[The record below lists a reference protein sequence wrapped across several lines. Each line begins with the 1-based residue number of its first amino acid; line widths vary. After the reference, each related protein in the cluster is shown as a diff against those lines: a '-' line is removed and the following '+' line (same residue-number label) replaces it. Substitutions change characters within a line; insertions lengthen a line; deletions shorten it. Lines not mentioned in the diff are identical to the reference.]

1 MDGRGEP
8 HAVALDRGPAVAVE
22 LRGRGPVAA
31 LRAIGAALRRRSL
44 RAVVT
49 TAPAGAAHAAG
60 WALRRRGLPWI
71 AVVDGRLAVEAPDR
85 WHRAFDPRLRALRR
99 ASLLVATDA
108 TEAARMHHEL
118 GLAPA
123 VAGPEASA
131 AARHL
136 LQPRASG
143 ALRVLMLG
151 TLNAPHVEHLA
162 LAMRERGMDVIAGG
176 DLTPAYPRTV
186 LPDAGVPT
194 SVLTLPAIPW
204 LRRLLREQRP
214 DVVHAHWLYGA
225 AFLAAVAG
233 AKPLIA
239 MAWGSDVYAAEPR
252 HLQMGRFALR
262 RAAVAM
268 TDSADLVGRLI
279 EMGADPAATHVLNW
293 GVDLDR
299 FSPGDRTAARA
310 ALGLPDVPTILSPRA
325 ITPLYNQRTIVEAFT
340 QVRRRVLDAQLVLK
354 HIAADPPDLGK
365 LPEGVTIVGHVPHE
379 RMADFYRAA
388 DVTVSIPSSD
398 SSPRSVWEAMAC
410 GSPTVVSDLPWVSE
424 LIEDGR
430 HALVV
435 PIDATAVASAIE
447 RVLGDPALSARL
459 GAEGR
464 DLTAR
469 ERDRERE
476 MDRLAAQYEALAR

>member
-325 ITPLYNQRTIVEAFT
+325 PHAALQPADDRRGVHAGA
-340 QVRRRVLDAQLVLK
+340 QARSGRPARAQAHRRRSARPRQTSRGRD
-354 HIAADPPDLGK
+354 D
-365 LPEGVTIVGHVPHE
+365 
-379 RMADFYRAA
+379 RRSRAA
-388 DVTVSIPSSD
+388 RADGATTTAPPTS
-398 SSPRSVWEAMAC
+398 RSRSRRATA
-410 GSPTVVSDLPWVSE
+410 
-424 LIEDGR
+424 R
-430 HALVV
+430 HA
-435 PIDATAVASAIE
+435 
-447 RVLGDPALSARL
+447 RCGRRWPAARRPWCRTCR
-459 GAEGR
+459 G
-464 DLTAR
+464 
-469 ERDRERE
+469 
-476 MDRLAAQYEALAR
+476 